1 MCIGASIFMNHVKS
15 DLFKCYVGNWMEYA
29 KRFLEFYEIGLLF
42 VHFKGKEYIVST
54 NYKPVLRQKRKLMVP
69 NSKIDG
75 FGVEI

>member
-1 MCIGASIFMNHVKS
+1 
-15 DLFKCYVGNWMEYA
+15 MEYA